1 MGSYRYALSRNMPAK
16 DEKGNDVLMCLVLIE
31 HENGY
36 RQRHVIPEAMI
47 QYAGEGVIHLEVQ
60 EAAAKGGIE
69 FKETPK

>member
-1 MGSYRYALSRNMPAK
+1 MTYRYGVSRNMPCE
-16 DEKGNDVLMCLVLIE
+16 DENGNEVLMCLCLIE

-47 QYAGEGVIHLEVQ
+47 QYAGEGIIPIEVQ

-69 FKETPK
+69 FKEKTK